1 MRNCLN
7 CGRRMRCNRMDRARN
22 YACKDWMKKE
32 QEFRCIDGA
41 LIGIIIAQTLWI
53 MILLPT

>member
-22 YACKDWMKKE
+22 DACKDWKRE
-32 QEFRCIDGA
+32 SELNCVNGA
-41 LIGIIIAQTLWI
+41 LFGIIAAQTLLI